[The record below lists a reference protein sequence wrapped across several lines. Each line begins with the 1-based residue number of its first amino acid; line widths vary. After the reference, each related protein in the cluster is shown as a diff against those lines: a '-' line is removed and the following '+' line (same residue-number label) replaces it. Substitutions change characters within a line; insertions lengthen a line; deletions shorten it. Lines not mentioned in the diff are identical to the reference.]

1 MLLPLWTSVFSELGF
16 EVVVSNPS
24 TRKTYEK
31 GQFSIPSDTACY
43 PAKIMHG
50 HMVELVEKGVSAIFY
65 PRITYNLPEDGTDN
79 KYNCPVVAY
88 YSDLLRGNMDELKTV
103 RFLYPFLNI
112 NNQKELAK
120 ELYNLGFF
128 NPEMAD
134 QAIMCLEMMSFEG
147 KEQVIERIRSNSSGA
162 FYEGNIPHENQAENI
177 TSSDESYLVKAFKDT
192 FPGKTTL
199 SEARRVR
206 GI

>member
-1 MLLPLWTSVFSELGF
+1 MYKIQKASLWKRFSAALLDFIVMMIIATGIMTIISYVVDYDSKYEEEYREYFSKLLPKIKEKTDSLNSLGISYVRKPIFDISVSSQK
-16 EVVVSNPS
+16 SNP
-24 TRKTYEK
+24 
-31 GQFSIPSDTACY
+31 FSVTAQ
-43 PAKIMHG
+43 
-50 HMVELVEKGVSAIFY
+50 
-65 PRITYNLPEDGTDN
+65 N
-79 KYNCPVVAY
+79 
-88 YSDLLRGNMDELKTV
+88 
-103 RFLYPFLNI
+103 
-112 NNQKELAK
+112 ELAK

-162 FYEGNIPHENQAENI
+162 FYEGNIPHENQVKNI